1 MCRTY
6 LHEALQKVVKD
17 VIENSDEID
26 CEVDK
31 ERIQNGTN
39 LKDNQDQL
47 LRTAFNAITRLKQQK
62 GFFPNE
68 LRDVYVSW
76 RERVAQWNRED
87 LIERLVAGNFRI
99 LTGRRIGTFR

>member
-1 MCRTY
+1 MSIEC
-6 LHEALQKVVKD
+6 LFSLQLKLTQ
-17 VIENSDEID
+17 IEDH
-26 CEVDK
+26 
-31 ERIQNGTN
+31 
-39 LKDNQDQL
+39 L

-87 LIERLVAGNFRI
+87 LIERLVAG
-99 LTGRRIGTFR
+99 